1 MKLSK
6 HTLNM
11 LKNFGDI
18 NMSIEIKKG
27 NVLRTVS
34 VQKNILAQAELEDE
48 FPQDFAIYEL
58 NRFLGA
64 ASLFDDPDFEFNAK
78 STKIGNDKGNLDYVY
93 CDPSMIVTPP
103 ENNITFPEPEIK
115 FELTQDILS
124 QIMRAS
130 NVLGTP
136 EIVIEGAPH
145 SSGTHQEF
153 FHICAM
159 DVNNDS
165 TDTFYVNLFESYDK
179 PFRFVF
185 KTENMKM
192 LPGNYDVEIS
202 SKGISHFTLQG
213 AKLQYWI
220 ATESTSS
227 FGG

>member
-11 LKNFGDI
+11 LKNFSDI

-34 VQKNILAQAELEDE
+34 VQKNILAQAELEEE

-64 ASLFDDPDFEFNAK
+64 ISLFDDPEFKFNGK
-78 STKIGNDKGNLDYVY
+78 STNIGTAKHSVDYVY

-103 ENNITFPEPEIK
+103 ENNITFPEPEVK
-115 FELTQDILS
+115 FQLSQDALS
-124 QIMRAS
+124 QIMKAS

-136 EIVIEGAPH
+136 EIAVEGGPHPNDVIRLKAL
-145 SSGTHQEF
+145 
-153 FHICAM
+153 

-165 TDTFYVNLFESYDK
+165 TDTFKVVLDERSDNE
-179 PFRFVF
+179 FRFVF

-202 SKGISHFTLQG
+202 SKGISHFTMQG
-213 AKLQYWI
+213 QKLQYWI
-220 ATESTSS
+220 ATESSSS

>member
-11 LKNFGDI
+11 LKNFSDI
-18 NMSIEIKKG
+18 NMSIEIKQG
-27 NVLRTVS
+27 SVLRTVS

-48 FPQDFAIYEL
+48 FPKDFAIYEL

-64 ASLFDDPDFEFNAK
+64 ASLFDDPEFEFNAK
-78 STKIGNDKGNLDYVY
+78 SAKIGTTRHSVDYVY

-103 ENNITFPEPEIK
+103 ENNITFPDPEVK
-115 FELTQDILS
+115 FVLS
-124 QIMRAS
+124 QDALSQVMKAS

-136 EIVIEGAPH
+136 EIAVEGGPPPAD
-145 SSGTHQEF
+145 S
-153 FHICAM
+153 IRIKAL

-165 TDTFYVNLFESYDK
+165 TDTFQVVLDEHSGDK
-179 PFRFVF
+179 FRFVF

-192 LPGNYDVEIS
+192 VPGNYDVEIS

-213 AKLQYWI
+213 QNLQYWI
-220 ATESTSS
+220 ATESTSN

>member
-11 LKNFGDI
+11 LKNFSDI
-18 NMSIEIKKG
+18 NMSIEIKQG
-27 NVLRTVS
+27 NILRTVS

-48 FPQDFAIYEL
+48 FPKDFAIYEL

-64 ASLFDDPDFEFNAK
+64 VSLFDDPELEFNAK
-78 STKIGNDKGNLDYVY
+78 SANIGTTKHSVDYVY

-103 ENNITFPEPEIK
+103 ENNITFPEPEVK
-115 FELTQDILS
+115 FTLSQDALS
-124 QIMRAS
+124 QIMKAS

-136 EIVIEGAPH
+136 EIAVEGGPHPNDVIRLKAL
-145 SSGTHQEF
+145 
-153 FHICAM
+153 

-165 TDTFYVNLFESYDK
+165 TDTFKVVLDEKSGDK
-179 PFRFVF
+179 FRFVF

-192 LPGNYDVEIS
+192 IPGNYDVEIS

-213 AKLQYWI
+213 QKLQYWI

>member
-11 LKNFGDI
+11 LKNFSDI
-18 NMSIEIKKG
+18 NMSIEIKEG
-27 NVLRTVS
+27 NILRTVS
-34 VQKNILAQAELEDE
+34 VQKNILAQAELEDS

-64 ASLFDDPDFEFNAK
+64 VSLFDDPEFRFNGK
-78 STKIGNDKGNLDYVY
+78 SANIGTTRHSVDYVY

-103 ENNITFPEPEIK
+103 ENNITFPDPEVK
-115 FELTQDILS
+115 FTLSQDALS
-124 QIMRAS
+124 QIMKAS

-136 EIVIEGAPH
+136 EIAIEGGPH
-145 SSGTHQEF
+145 PNDV
-153 FHICAM
+153 IRIKAL

-165 TDTFYVNLFESYDK
+165 TDTFKVVLDEKSEHTFM
-179 PFRFVF
+179 FVF

-192 LPGNYDVEIS
+192 IPGNYDVEIS

-213 AKLQYWI
+213 QKLEYWI

>member
-6 HTLNM
+6 NTLNM
-11 LKNFGDI
+11 LKNFSDI

-27 NVLRTVS
+27 NILRTVS
-34 VQKNILAQAELEDE
+34 VQKNILAQAELEED

-64 ASLFDDPDFEFNAK
+64 VSLFDDPEFQFNGK
-78 STKIGNDKGNLDYVY
+78 SANIGTTKHSVDYVY

-103 ENNITFPEPEIK
+103 ENNITFPDPEVK
-115 FELTQDILS
+115 FTLSQDALS
-124 QIMRAS
+124 QIMKAS

-136 EIVIEGAPH
+136 EIAVEGGPHPNDVIRLKAL
-145 SSGTHQEF
+145 
-153 FHICAM
+153 

-165 TDTFYVNLFESYDK
+165 TDTFKVVLDERSDNK
-179 PFRFVF
+179 FRFVF

-202 SKGISHFTLQG
+202 SKGISHFTMQG
-213 AKLQYWI
+213 QKLQYWI
-220 ATESTSS
+220 ATESSSS

>member
-11 LKNFGDI
+11 LKNFSDI
-18 NMSIEIKKG
+18 NMSIEIKEG
-27 NVLRTVS
+27 NILRTVS
-34 VQKNILAQAELEDE
+34 VQKNILAQAELEDS

-64 ASLFDDPDFEFNAK
+64 VSLFDDPEFRFNGK
-78 STKIGNDKGNLDYVY
+78 SANIGTTKHSVDYVY

-103 ENNITFPEPEIK
+103 ENNITFPDPEVK
-115 FELTQDILS
+115 FTLTQDALS
-124 QIMRAS
+124 QVMKAS

-136 EIVIEGAPH
+136 EISVESVSENINIKAL
-145 SSGTHQEF
+145 
-153 FHICAM
+153 

-165 TDTFYVNLFESYDK
+165 TDTFTVALDEKSDNKFK
-179 PFRFVF
+179 FVF

-213 AKLQYWI
+213 QKLEYWI

-227 FGG
+227 FGE

>member
-11 LKNFGDI
+11 LKNFSDI
-18 NMSIEIKKG
+18 NMSIEIKEG
-27 NVLRTVS
+27 NILRTVS
-34 VQKNILAQAELEDE
+34 VQKNILAQAELEDT

-64 ASLFDDPDFEFNAK
+64 VSLFDDPEFRFNGSSAN
-78 STKIGNDKGNLDYVY
+78 IGTNTHSVDYVY

-103 ENNITFPEPEIK
+103 ENNIKFPDPEVK
-115 FELTQDILS
+115 FILS
-124 QIMRAS
+124 QNALSQVMKAS

-136 EIVIEGAPH
+136 EIAVESDSDIISIKAL
-145 SSGTHQEF
+145 
-153 FHICAM
+153 

-165 TDTFYVNLFESYDK
+165 TDTFKVELEEKSEHK
-179 PFRFVF
+179 FRFVF

-202 SKGISHFTLQG
+202 SKGISHLTMQG
-213 AKLQYWI
+213 QKLQYWI
-220 ATESTSS
+220 ATEASST

>member
-6 HTLNM
+6 NTLDM
-11 LKNFGDI
+11 LKNFSDI

-27 NVLRTVS
+27 YLLRTVS

-64 ASLFDDPDFEFNAK
+64 VSLFDNPEFQFNGK
-78 STKIGNDKGNLDYVY
+78 SANIGTSKHSVDYVY

-103 ENNITFPEPEIK
+103 ENNITFPDPEVK
-115 FELTQDILS
+115 FTLSQDALS
-124 QIMRAS
+124 QIIKAS

-136 EIVIEGAPH
+136 EISVECE
-145 SSGTHQEF
+145 SGN
-153 FHICAM
+153 ISVKAL

-165 TDTFYVNLFESYDK
+165 TDTFKVELEEKSEHK
-179 PFRFVF
+179 FRFVF

-192 LPGNYDVEIS
+192 IPGNYDVEIS
-202 SKGISHFTLQG
+202 SKGISHFSLQG
-213 AKLQYWI
+213 QKLQYWI
-220 ATESTSS
+220 ATESSSS

>member
-11 LKNFGDI
+11 LKNFSDI

-27 NVLRTVS
+27 NLLRTVS

-64 ASLFDDPDFEFNAK
+64 VSLFDNPEFQFNGK
-78 STKIGNDKGNLDYVY
+78 SANIGTSKHSVDYVY

-103 ENNITFPEPEIK
+103 ENNITFPDPEVK
-115 FELTQDILS
+115 FTLSQDALS
-124 QIMRAS
+124 QIIKAS

-136 EIVIEGAPH
+136 EISVECE
-145 SSGTHQEF
+145 SGN
-153 FHICAM
+153 ISVKAL

-165 TDTFYVNLFESYDK
+165 TDTFKVELEEKSEHK
-179 PFRFVF
+179 FRFVF

-192 LPGNYDVEIS
+192 IPGNYDVEIS
-202 SKGISHFTLQG
+202 SKGISHFSLQG
-213 AKLQYWI
+213 QKLQYWI
-220 ATESTSS
+220 ATESSSS

>member
-11 LKNFGDI
+11 LKNFSDI
-18 NMSIEIKKG
+18 NMSIEIKQG
-27 NVLRTVS
+27 NILRTVS

-48 FPQDFAIYEL
+48 FPKDFAIYEL

-64 ASLFDDPDFEFNAK
+64 ASLFNDPEFEFNAK
-78 STKIGNDKGNLDYVY
+78 SANIGTPKHSVDYVY

-103 ENNITFPEPEIK
+103 ENNITFPDPEVK
-115 FELTQDILS
+115 FTLTQDTLS
-124 QIMRAS
+124 QVMRAS

-136 EIVIEGAPH
+136 EIAIEGGPH
-145 SSGTHQEF
+145 PNDS
-153 FHICAM
+153 IRIKAL

-165 TDTFYVNLFESYDK
+165 TDTFKVVLDEKSGNTFM
-179 PFRFVF
+179 FVF

-192 LPGNYDVEIS
+192 VPGNYDVEIS

-213 AKLQYWI
+213 QKLEYWI

>member
-11 LKNFGDI
+11 LRNFSDI

-34 VQKNILAQAELEDE
+34 VQKNILAQAELEEE

-64 ASLFDDPDFEFNAK
+64 VSLFDDPEFQFNGK
-78 STKIGNDKGNLDYVY
+78 SANIGTNTHSVDYVY

-103 ENNITFPEPEIK
+103 EKNITFPDPEVK
-115 FELTQDILS
+115 FTLSQDALS
-124 QIMRAS
+124 QIMKAS

-136 EIVIEGAPH
+136 EIAVEGGPAPAD
-145 SSGTHQEF
+145 S
-153 FHICAM
+153 IRIKAL

-165 TDTFYVNLFESYDK
+165 TDTFKIVLEESHSGDK
-179 PFRFVF
+179 FRFVF

-192 LPGNYDVEIS
+192 VPGNYDVEIS
-202 SKGISHFTLQG
+202 SKGISHFLLQG
-213 AKLQYWI
+213 QKLQYWI
-220 ATESTSS
+220 ATESSS
-227 FGG
+227 TFGW

>member
-11 LKNFGDI
+11 LKNFSDI
-18 NMSIEIKKG
+18 NMSIEIKQG
-27 NVLRTVS
+27 NILRTVS

-48 FPQDFAIYEL
+48 FPKDFAIYEL

-64 ASLFDDPDFEFNAK
+64 ASLFNDPEFEFNAK
-78 STKIGNDKGNLDYVY
+78 SANIGTPKHSVDYVY

-103 ENNITFPEPEIK
+103 ENNITFPDPEVK
-115 FELTQDILS
+115 FTLS
-124 QIMRAS
+124 QDALSQVMKAS

-136 EIVIEGAPH
+136 EIAVEGGPAPAD
-145 SSGTHQEF
+145 S
-153 FHICAM
+153 IRIKAL

-165 TDTFYVNLFESYDK
+165 TDTFQVVLDENSGDK
-179 PFRFVF
+179 FRFVF

-192 LPGNYDVEIS
+192 VPGNYDVEIS

-213 AKLQYWI
+213 QNLQYWI
-220 ATESTSS
+220 ATESTSN

>member
-11 LKNFGDI
+11 LKNFSDI
-18 NMSIEIKKG
+18 NMSIEIKEG
-27 NVLRTVS
+27 NILRTVS
-34 VQKNILAQAELEDE
+34 VQKNILAQAELEDS

-64 ASLFDDPDFEFNAK
+64 VSLFDDPEFQFNGK
-78 STKIGNDKGNLDYVY
+78 SANIGTTKHSVDYVY

-103 ENNITFPEPEIK
+103 ENNITFPDPEVK
-115 FELTQDILS
+115 FTLSQDALS
-124 QIMRAS
+124 QIMKAS

-136 EIVIEGAPH
+136 EIAIEGGPH
-145 SSGTHQEF
+145 PN
-153 FHICAM
+153 
-159 DVNNDS
+159 DVIRLKALDVSNDS
-165 TDTFYVNLFESYDK
+165 TDTFKVVLDEKSGDK
-179 PFRFVF
+179 FRFVF

-192 LPGNYDVEIS
+192 VPGNYDVEIS

-213 AKLQYWI
+213 QNLQYWI
-220 ATESTSS
+220 ATESTSN

>member
-11 LKNFGDI
+11 LKNFSDI

-48 FPQDFAIYEL
+48 FPKDFAIYEL

-64 ASLFDDPDFEFNAK
+64 VSLFDDPELEFNAK
-78 STKIGNDKGNLDYVY
+78 SVNIGTSKHSADYVY

-103 ENNITFPEPEIK
+103 ENNITFPDPEVK
-115 FELTQDILS
+115 FTLTQDSLS
-124 QIMRAS
+124 QVMRAS

-136 EIVIEGAPH
+136 EIAIEGGPH
-145 SSGTHQEF
+145 PNDS
-153 FHICAM
+153 IRIKAL

-165 TDTFYVNLFESYDK
+165 TDTFQVVLDEKSGHT
-179 PFRFVF
+179 FRFVF

-192 LPGNYDVEIS
+192 IPGNYDIEIS
-202 SKGISHFTLQG
+202 SKGISHFSLQG
-213 AKLQYWI
+213 TELQYWI

>member
-11 LKNFGDI
+11 LKNFSDI
-18 NMSIEIKKG
+18 NMSIEIKQG
-27 NVLRTVS
+27 NILRTVS

-64 ASLFDDPDFEFNAK
+64 VSLFDDPELEFNAK
-78 STKIGNDKGNLDYVY
+78 SVNIGTTKHSADYVY

-103 ENNITFPEPEIK
+103 ENNITFPDPEVK
-115 FELTQDILS
+115 FTLTQDSLS
-124 QIMRAS
+124 QVMRAS

-136 EIVIEGAPH
+136 EIAIEGGPH
-145 SSGTHQEF
+145 PNDS
-153 FHICAM
+153 IRIKAL

-165 TDTFYVNLFESYDK
+165 TDTFQVVLDEKSGHT
-179 PFRFVF
+179 FRFVF

-192 LPGNYDVEIS
+192 VSGNYDVEIS
-202 SKGISHFTLQG
+202 SKGISHFSLQG
-213 AKLQYWI
+213 QKLQYWI
-220 ATESTSS
+220 ATESTSN

>member
-11 LKNFGDI
+11 LKNFSDI

-48 FPQDFAIYEL
+48 FPKDFAIYEL

-64 ASLFDDPDFEFNAK
+64 VSLFDDPELEFNAK
-78 STKIGNDKGNLDYVY
+78 SVNIGTTKHSADYVY

-103 ENNITFPEPEIK
+103 ENNINFPDPEVK
-115 FELTQDILS
+115 FTLTQDSLS
-124 QIMRAS
+124 QVMRAS

-136 EIVIEGAPH
+136 EIAIEGGPH
-145 SSGTHQEF
+145 PNDS
-153 FHICAM
+153 IRIKAL

-165 TDTFYVNLFESYDK
+165 TDTFQVVLDEKSGHT
-179 PFRFVF
+179 FRFVF

-192 LPGNYDVEIS
+192 VSGNYDVEIS
-202 SKGISHFTLQG
+202 SKGISHFSLQG
-213 AKLQYWI
+213 QKLQYWI
-220 ATESTSS
+220 ATESTSN

>member
-11 LKNFGDI
+11 LKNFSDI

-27 NVLRTVS
+27 SVLRTVS

-48 FPQDFAIYEL
+48 FPKDFAIYEL

-64 ASLFDDPDFEFNAK
+64 VSLFDDPELEFNAK
-78 STKIGNDKGNLDYVY
+78 SVNIGTTKHSADYVY

-103 ENNITFPEPEIK
+103 ENNINFPDPEVK
-115 FELTQDILS
+115 FTLTQESLS
-124 QIMRAS
+124 QVMRAS

-136 EIVIEGAPH
+136 EIAIEGGPH
-145 SSGTHQEF
+145 PNDS
-153 FHICAM
+153 IRIKAL

-165 TDTFYVNLFESYDK
+165 TDTFQVVLDEKSGHT
-179 PFRFVF
+179 FRFVF

-192 LPGNYDVEIS
+192 VSGNYDVEIS
-202 SKGISHFTLQG
+202 SKGISHFSLQG
-213 AKLQYWI
+213 TKLQYWI

>member
-11 LKNFGDI
+11 LKNFSDI

-48 FPQDFAIYEL
+48 FPKDFAIYEL

-64 ASLFDDPDFEFNAK
+64 VSLFDDPELEFNAK
-78 STKIGNDKGNLDYVY
+78 SVNIGTTKHSADYVY

-103 ENNITFPEPEIK
+103 ENNISFPDPEVK
-115 FELTQDILS
+115 FTLTQDSLS
-124 QIMRAS
+124 QVMRAS

-136 EIVIEGAPH
+136 EIAIEGGPH
-145 SSGTHQEF
+145 PNDS
-153 FHICAM
+153 IRIKAL

-165 TDTFYVNLFESYDK
+165 TDTFQVVLDEKSGHT
-179 PFRFVF
+179 FRFVF

-192 LPGNYDVEIS
+192 IPGNYDVEIS
-202 SKGISHFTLQG
+202 SKGISHFSLQG
-213 AKLQYWI
+213 IKLQYWI
-220 ATESTSS
+220 ATESTSN

>member
-11 LKNFGDI
+11 LKNFSDI

-27 NVLRTVS
+27 NLLRTVS

-48 FPQDFAIYEL
+48 FPKDFAIYEL

-64 ASLFDDPDFEFNAK
+64 VSLFDDPELEFNAK
-78 STKIGNDKGNLDYVY
+78 SVNIGTTKHSADYVY

-103 ENNITFPEPEIK
+103 ENNISFPDPEVK
-115 FELTQDILS
+115 FTLTQDSLS
-124 QIMRAS
+124 QVMRAS

-136 EIVIEGAPH
+136 EIAIEGGPH
-145 SSGTHQEF
+145 PNDS
-153 FHICAM
+153 IRIKAL

-165 TDTFYVNLFESYDK
+165 TDTFQVVLDEKSGHT
-179 PFRFVF
+179 FRFVF

-192 LPGNYDVEIS
+192 IPGNYDVEIS

-213 AKLQYWI
+213 QNLQYWI
-220 ATESTSS
+220 ATESTSN

>member
-11 LKNFGDI
+11 LKNFSDI
-18 NMSIEIKKG
+18 NMSIEIKEG
-27 NVLRTVS
+27 NILRTVS
-34 VQKNILAQAELEDE
+34 VQKNILAQAELEDS

-64 ASLFDDPDFEFNAK
+64 VSLFDDPEFRFNGK
-78 STKIGNDKGNLDYVY
+78 SANIGTTRHSVDYVY

-103 ENNITFPEPEIK
+103 ENNINFPEPEVK
-115 FELTQDILS
+115 FTLTQDALS
-124 QIMRAS
+124 QVMKAS

-136 EIVIEGAPH
+136 EIAVE
-145 SSGTHQEF
+145 SDSGN
-153 FHICAM
+153 INIKAL

-165 TDTFYVNLFESYDK
+165 TDTFTVNLDEKSDNKFK
-179 PFRFVF
+179 FVF

-202 SKGISHFTLQG
+202 SKGISHFTMQG
-213 AKLQYWI
+213 QKLQYWI
-220 ATESTSS
+220 ATEASST

>member
-11 LKNFGDI
+11 LKNFSDI
-18 NMSIEIKKG
+18 NMSIEIKEG
-27 NVLRTVS
+27 NILRTVS
-34 VQKNILAQAELEDE
+34 VQKNILAQAELEDS

-64 ASLFDDPDFEFNAK
+64 ISLFDDPEFKFNGK
-78 STKIGNDKGNLDYVY
+78 STNIGTARHSVDYVY

-103 ENNITFPEPEIK
+103 ENNINFPEQEVK
-115 FELTQDILS
+115 FTLTQDALS
-124 QIMRAS
+124 QVMKAS

-136 EIVIEGAPH
+136 EIAVE
-145 SSGTHQEF
+145 SDSGN
-153 FHICAM
+153 INIKAL

-165 TDTFYVNLFESYDK
+165 TDTFTVNLDEKSDNKFK
-179 PFRFVF
+179 FVF

-202 SKGISHFTLQG
+202 SKGISHFTMQG
-213 AKLQYWI
+213 QKLQYWI
-220 ATESTSS
+220 ATEASST

>member
-11 LKNFGDI
+11 LKNFSDI
-18 NMSIEIKKG
+18 NMSIEIKEG
-27 NVLRTVS
+27 NILRTVS
-34 VQKNILAQAELEDE
+34 VQKNILAQAELEDS

-64 ASLFDDPDFEFNAK
+64 VSLFDDPEFQFNGK
-78 STKIGNDKGNLDYVY
+78 SANIGTTRHSVDYVY

-103 ENNITFPEPEIK
+103 ENNITFPEPEVK
-115 FELTQDILS
+115 FTLTQDALS
-124 QIMRAS
+124 QIMKAS

-136 EIVIEGAPH
+136 EIAVEGGPHPNDVIRLMAL
-145 SSGTHQEF
+145 
-153 FHICAM
+153 

-165 TDTFYVNLFESYDK
+165 TDTFKVVLEERSDNK
-179 PFRFVF
+179 FRFVF

-202 SKGISHFTLQG
+202 SKGISHFTMQG
-213 AKLQYWI
+213 QKLQYWI
-220 ATESTSS
+220 ATEASST

>member
-6 HTLNM
+6 HTLTM
-11 LKNFGDI
+11 LKNFSDI

-27 NVLRTVS
+27 NLLRTVS

-48 FPQDFAIYEL
+48 FPKDFAIYEL

-64 ASLFDDPDFEFNAK
+64 VSLFDDPELEFNAK
-78 STKIGNDKGNLDYVY
+78 SVNIGTTKHSADYVY

-103 ENNITFPEPEIK
+103 ENNITFPDPEVK
-115 FELTQDILS
+115 FTLTQDSLS
-124 QIMRAS
+124 QVMRAS

-136 EIVIEGAPH
+136 EIAIEGGPH
-145 SSGTHQEF
+145 PNDS
-153 FHICAM
+153 IRIKAL

-165 TDTFYVNLFESYDK
+165 TDTFQVVLDEKSGHT
-179 PFRFVF
+179 FRFVF

-192 LPGNYDVEIS
+192 IPGNYDVEIS
-202 SKGISHFTLQG
+202 SKGISHFSLQG
-213 AKLQYWI
+213 TELQYWI

>member
-6 HTLNM
+6 HTLSM
-11 LKNFGDI
+11 LKNFSDI

-27 NVLRTVS
+27 NILRTVS
-34 VQKNILAQAELEDE
+34 VQKNILAQAELEEE

-64 ASLFDDPDFEFNAK
+64 VSLFDDPEFTFNGK
-78 STKIGNDKGNLDYVY
+78 STNIGTSKHSVDYVY

-103 ENNITFPEPEIK
+103 ENNITFPDPEVK
-115 FELTQDILS
+115 FVLS
-124 QIMRAS
+124 QDALSRVMKAS

-136 EIVIEGAPH
+136 EISVEGE
-145 SSGTHQEF
+145 SG
-153 FHICAM
+153 IINIKAL

-165 TDTFYVNLFESYDK
+165 TDTFTVALEEKSDNK
-179 PFRFVF
+179 FRFVF

-202 SKGISHFTLQG
+202 SKGISHFTMQG
-213 AKLQYWI
+213 LKLEYWI
-220 ATESTSS
+220 ATEASSS

>member
-6 HTLNM
+6 HTLTM
-11 LKNFGDI
+11 LKNFSDI
-18 NMSIEIKKG
+18 NMSIEIKEG
-27 NVLRTVS
+27 NILRTVS
-34 VQKNILAQAELEDE
+34 VQKNILAQAELEDS

-64 ASLFDDPDFEFNAK
+64 VSLFDDPEFQFNGK
-78 STKIGNDKGNLDYVY
+78 SANIGTTRHSVDYVY

-103 ENNITFPEPEIK
+103 ENNITFPDPEVK
-115 FELTQDILS
+115 FTLSQDALS
-124 QIMRAS
+124 QIMKAS

-136 EIVIEGAPH
+136 EIAIEGGPH
-145 SSGTHQEF
+145 PNDV
-153 FHICAM
+153 IKLKAL

-165 TDTFYVNLFESYDK
+165 TDTFKVVLDEKSGNT
-179 PFRFVF
+179 FRFVF

-192 LPGNYDVEIS
+192 IPGNYDVEIS

-213 AKLQYWI
+213 QKLEYWI